1 MKENKVGKIIDSNE
15 PMKGMK
21 LRKNANIP
29 NVGARSLFMKKRIIK
44 VMAPI
49 RALVKVFI

>member
-21 LRKNANIP
+21 LRKNAIRS
-29 NVGARSLFMKKRIIK
+29 VGLET
-44 VMAPI
+44 
-49 RALVKVFI
+49 